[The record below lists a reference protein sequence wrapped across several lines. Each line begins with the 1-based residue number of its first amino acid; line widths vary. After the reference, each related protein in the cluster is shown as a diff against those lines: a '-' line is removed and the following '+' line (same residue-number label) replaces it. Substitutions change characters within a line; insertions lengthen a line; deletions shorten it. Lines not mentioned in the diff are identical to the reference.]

1 MANRPAFSI
10 NPEAFCVKDVQDVP
24 EEGDDG
30 IVLAAC
36 CEAE

>member
-1 MANRPAFSI
+1 MANLPAFSI

-24 EEGDDG
+24 EEGADG
-30 IVLAAC
+30 ILLAAW